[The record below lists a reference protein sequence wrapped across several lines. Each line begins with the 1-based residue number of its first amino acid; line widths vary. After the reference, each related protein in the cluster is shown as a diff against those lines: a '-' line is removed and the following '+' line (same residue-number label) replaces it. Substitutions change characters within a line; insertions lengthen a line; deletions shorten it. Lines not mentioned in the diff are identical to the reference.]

1 MRPYLLAIALLALL
15 AGAIGGYQY
24 LRFSALAKMDFSP
37 PPVTIAAATAKRES
51 WSSRLDSVGT
61 LRAVRGVELTAE
73 TSGQITA
80 ISFDSGQRVQAGQL
94 LVVLRDEVEQA
105 ARKRQ
110 QATLELARL
119 LHERDLRLI
128 GQKSIAQS
136 QFDTSKADLGRAEAE
151 LAETE
156 ARIRSKRIHAPF
168 AGTTG
173 IRRVALGDYV
183 EPGTVITSLQDG
195 DALEVDFT
203 VPARHVPRLT
213 AGLRAS
219 VHVDSWPDRT
229 FAAEL
234 QAIDSAVDAGTRNIL
249 LRARMIDHQGL
260 LPGMFANLRLELG
273 EAAEVVTVPETAVT
287 YSLQGDTVWVVVT
300 HPQGGLGAEARI
312 VRVGETREGRSAIL
326 EGLAADERVVVAGQ
340 NKLYPGVKILVD
352 ESMVF

>member
-1 MRPYLLAIALLALL
+1 VRPYLLAIALLGVL

-24 LRFSALAKMDFSP
+24 LRFSELARMDFSP
-37 PPVTIAAATAKRES
+37 PPVTIAAADAQEES
-51 WSSRLDSVGT
+51 WTSRLDSVGT

-80 ISFDSGQRVQAGQL
+80 INFDSGQRVQKGQL
-94 LVVLRDEVEQA
+94 LVVLNDEVEQA

-110 QATLELARL
+110 QATLELARV

-136 QFDTSKADLGRAEAE
+136 QFDTTKADLGRAEAE

-156 ARIRSKRIHAPF
+156 ARIRNKRIHAPF
-168 AGTTG
+168 DGALG

-183 EPGTVITSLQDG
+183 EPGTPIASLQDG

-203 VPARHVPRLT
+203 VPARHVPRL
-213 AGLRAS
+213 APGQRAS
-219 VHVDSWPDRT
+219 VRVDAWPDRV

-234 QAIDSAVDAGTRNIL
+234 QALDSAVDAGTRNIL
-249 LRARMIDHQGL
+249 LRARMIDHEGL
-260 LPGMFANLRLELG
+260 LPGMFANIRLELG
-273 EAAEVVTVPETAVT
+273 EASPVVTVPETAVT
-287 YSLQGDTVWVVVT
+287 YSLQGDTVWVVVAD
-300 HPQGGLGAEARI
+300 PQGSLGAEARI

-326 EGLAADERVVVAGQ
+326 SGIAAGDRVVVAGQ

-352 ESMVF
+352 ESMAF